1 MRLARLIWMG
11 RVRITLIE
19 KLESDLLQY
28 IVDNHKQPG
37 DRLASLDMLSD
48 TLGISTGKLREQLEV
63 ARSLGLVEVKPRTGI
78 RLAPYDFFPAVRLSL
93 LYAVSQNPALFESFS
108 DLRDTVESDFFEA
121 AVAKLTPEDLSH
133 LQDLVERAWAKLQG
147 EPSHIPHK
155 EHRQLH
161 MTLFSQLANPFVQ
174 GLLEAYWEA
183 YEAVGYTQLT
193 EYEYL
198 RTVWTYHENIVNA
211 IIAGD
216 IQKAHELQDEHI
228 KLRPHQHKVSQRPAP
243 AQQVSNRTEREISRP
258 REIQEQPMKAAIY
271 P

>member
-1 MRLARLIWMG
+1 
-11 RVRITLIE
+11 
-19 KLESDLLQY
+19 
-28 IVDNHKQPG
+28 
-37 DRLASLDMLSD
+37 
-48 TLGISTGKLREQLEV
+48 
-63 ARSLGLVEVKPRTGI
+63 
-78 RLAPYDFFPAVRLSL
+78 
-93 LYAVSQNPALFESFS
+93 
-108 DLRDTVESDFFEA
+108 
-121 AVAKLTPEDLSH
+121 

-211 IIAGD
+211 IIVGD

-228 KLRPHQHKVSQRPAP
+228 KLRPHQHKVSQRPVP
-243 AQQVSNRTEREISRP
+243 VPQVSNRAEREISRP

>member
-1 MRLARLIWMG
+1 MIYAIPWSLI
-11 RVRITLIE
+11 
-19 KLESDLLQY
+19 
-28 IVDNHKQPG
+28 
-37 DRLASLDMLSD
+37 
-48 TLGISTGKLREQLEV
+48 
-63 ARSLGLVEVKPRTGI
+63 
-78 RLAPYDFFPAVRLSL
+78 
-93 LYAVSQNPALFESFS
+93 
-108 DLRDTVESDFFEA
+108 FFEA
-121 AVAKLTPEDLSH
+121 AVTKLTPEDHIH

-161 MTLFSQLANPFVQ
+161 MTLFGRLANPFVQ
-174 GLLEAYWEA
+174 GLLQAYWEA

-216 IQKAHELQDEHI
+216 IQKAHALQDEHI
-228 KLRPHQHKVSQRPAP
+228 KLRPHQHKVAQRP
-243 AQQVSNRTEREISRP
+243 VSPRTEREISRP
-258 REIQEQPMKAAIY
+258 KEIQEQPMKAAIY